1 MINTDH
7 WSERWPDHPVIGTYA
22 PGPSAST
29 WDERCARFFE
39 SRVVSRWILGG
50 FPTHLTIV
58 STAKNPAKSAE
69 ACADSMYESCDW
81 KAGAAD
87 ACHTGASPD
96 R

>member
-1 MINTDH
+1 VINTDH

-39 SRVVSRWILGG
+39 SRVVS
-50 FPTHLTIV
+50 
-58 STAKNPAKSAE
+58 TAKNHAKPAQS
-69 ACADSMYESCDW
+69 CADSTYESCDW
-81 KAGAAD
+81 KASAAD
-87 ACHTGASPD
+87 ACHTGTSPD